1 MVQLMGKFEV
11 VPLTIYGTNAVG
23 VYIFANNKYAL
34 VPQDAPQRLHQG
46 VIDALSVEIVP
57 ITIAK
62 SNLIGIFIAGN
73 DNGIILP
80 NIATD
85 DEVNQLRKSLSDI
98 NIEIMPTKYT
108 ALSNLI
114 LANNRVALVSSIIEK
129 ELLRRIADVLDTEV
143 IQGELCGSY
152 VIGSIALVND
162 NGVLLTPD
170 ASDDDVKTIR
180 DIFKVKVNVGTVN
193 RGIGFVRGGSV
204 VNNRGAIVGGN
215 TTGFEIMRIIE
226 TLSAN

>member
-1 MVQLMGKFEV
+1 MVQLMAKFEV

-23 VYIFANNKYAL
+23 VYVFANNKYAL
-34 VPQDAPQRLHQG
+34 IPQDAPQRLYQG

-62 SNLIGIFIAGN
+62 SNLIGIFVAGN
-73 DNGIILP
+73 DNGVLLP
-80 NIATD
+80 SIATD

-98 NIEIMPTKYT
+98 NIEVIPTKYT
-108 ALSNLI
+108 ALSNL
-114 LANNRVALVSSIIEK
+114 LLVNNRVALVSSIIEK

-162 NGVLLTPD
+162 NG
-170 ASDDDVKTIR
+170 
-180 DIFKVKVNVGTVN
+180 
-193 RGIGFVRGGSV
+193 
-204 VNNRGAIVGGN
+204 
-215 TTGFEIMRIIE
+215 
-226 TLSAN
+226 